1 MSDFILQI
9 GDMASP
15 ELIASKLQNRPGMND
30 RPVTIHAFPWGSAVI
45 QQPPGRG
52 YKPLQKDGVL
62 YACAGRPRLIGIA
75 HEDLGDEGFCS
86 SVARTL
92 DEGPVQE
99 LLDSLTGMFALAFVG
114 PEGFR
119 VITDLLGSQPLYQA
133 TGTKPNTVCVGTNA
147 DIVADVTGH
156 RTGIDLVSVGE
167 FLVFDQIS
175 FPFTTYQQ
183 IREIEPASINE
194 WRLHDSGI
202 KSSCQIYWLP
212 SEPNTWPGHTEVSAD
227 LESALESAAEEV
239 SRGSVRL
246 AVTLSGG
253 RDSRTV
259 LALLRER
266 GIDAA
271 LTFCTRENRE
281 TRIAGEVAS
290 AAGVKHLLVRR
301 DPHFYGKLLERT
313 MALIGSEVRGVA
325 HGFAIVD
332 AGLAD
337 DFDVVVG
344 GYLSDTLLKDHFM
357 PLAQLDRLR
366 KKSIRERLLAWM
378 HPTQPPKHSATRWAA
393 SPDLLC
399 PEIRDQVHARRRNRL
414 AQIAKIRPDSAE
426 EWQGF
431 WPISR
436 QHDVGSAWANSRLL
450 GSDELFYFRS
460 VIEVAIRLSPS
471 ARFAGNVAHETFN
484 RLCGPLNSVINAN
497 TGIAA
502 NADDREEGKY
512 FKKLRRTGRLNEFRN
527 LPPSD
532 TPWNDVQHS
541 WADPVKLLQYSPDWT
556 GYRKSVAESDALEIL
571 HSILSAE
578 SRRIASD
585 FDPSADPRVAMALI
599 QAGLGIKNARSTTFK
614 HD

>member
-1 MSDFILQI
+1 
-9 GDMASP
+9 
-15 ELIASKLQNRPGMND
+15 
-30 RPVTIHAFPWGSAVI
+30 
-45 QQPPGRG
+45 
-52 YKPLQKDGVL
+52 
-62 YACAGRPRLIGIA
+62 
-75 HEDLGDEGFCS
+75 
-86 SVARTL
+86 L
-92 DEGPVQE
+92 DERPIQE

-114 PEGFR
+114 GEGFR
-119 VITDLLGSQPLYQA
+119 IITDLLGSQPVYQA
-133 TGTKPNTVCVGTNA
+133 TGTRKDTLCVGTNA
-147 DIVADVTGH
+147 DIVADVAGH
-156 RTGIDLVSVGE
+156 RTEIDLVSVGE

-175 FPFTTYQQ
+175 FPFTTYKQTT
-183 IREIEPASINE
+183 EIEPASINE
-194 WRLHDSGI
+194 WRCHDSGI
-202 KSSCQIYWLP
+202 QASSHIYWVP
-212 SEPNTWPGHTEVSAD
+212 GEPKTWLGRAEISAD
-227 LESALESAAEEV
+227 LESALRKAAEEV
-239 SRGSVRL
+239 SRGSQRL

-266 GIDAA
+266 EVDAA

-281 TRIAGEVAS
+281 TRIAGEVAK
-290 AAGVKHLLVRR
+290 AAGVRHVLVRR
-301 DPHFYGKLLERT
+301 EPHFYGKLLERT

-357 PLAQLDRLR
+357 PQAQLDQLR
-366 KKSIRERLLAWM
+366 KKSIREHLLAWM
-378 HPTQPPKHSATRWAA
+378 HPKRSPIRSSTRWAA
-393 SPDLLC
+393 SPALLC

-436 QHDVGSAWANSRLL
+436 QHDVGSAWANNRLL
-450 GSDELFYFRS
+450 GSDELFYFRQ
-460 VIEVAIRLSPS
+460 VLEVAIRLSPT

-484 RLCGPLNSVINAN
+484 RLCGPLNAVINAN

-512 FKKLRRTGRLNEFRN
+512 FKKLRRAGRLDEFRN
-527 LPPSD
+527 LPPSEA
-532 TPWNDVQHS
+532 PWNDVQHS
-541 WADPVKLLQYSPDWT
+541 WADPVRLLQYSPDWI
-556 GYRKSVAESDALEIL
+556 GYRKAVVESDALEIL

-578 SRRIASD
+578 NREIASHFEPD
-585 FDPSADPRVAMALI
+585 SDPRVGMALI
-599 QAGLGIKNARSTTFK
+599 QTGLGIKKALFATVE